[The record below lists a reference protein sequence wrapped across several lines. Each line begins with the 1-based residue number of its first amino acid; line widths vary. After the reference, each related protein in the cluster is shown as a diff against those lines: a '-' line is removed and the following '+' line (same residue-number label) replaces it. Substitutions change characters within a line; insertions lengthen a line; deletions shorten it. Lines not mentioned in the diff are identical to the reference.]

1 MKRLFLS
8 IGLLALGACSHIP
21 GMQQADADCVSA
33 TFPVYFGLD
42 ETELSQPA
50 EKLLDEA
57 AVRMTDCPAG
67 RLDVV
72 GLADAV
78 GGDEVTNQQ
87 LSEARAQA
95 VVDGLQ
101 DRGVRPAQI
110 NVMAFGDQGAV
121 TPGGENEPM
130 RRRVE
135 VRFQPAASS

>member
-8 IGLLALGACSHIP
+8 IGLLALGACSHFP
-21 GMQQADADCVSA
+21 GFKQGSADCQAA
-33 TFPVYFGLD
+33 TFPVYFGLN
-42 ETELSQPA
+42 ETGLSQPA
-50 EKLLDEA
+50 EKLLDDA
-57 AVRMTDCPAG
+57 ASMMGECPAG

-78 GGDEVTNQQ
+78 GGDAAVNQE

-95 VVDGLQ
+95 VVAGLQ
-101 DRGVRPAQI
+101 SRGVQPARI
-110 NVMAFGDQGAV
+110 NVMALGDQGAV

-135 VRFQPAASS
+135 VRFEPAAAS

>member
-8 IGLLALGACSHIP
+8 IGLLALGACSHFP
-21 GMQQADADCVSA
+21 GMKQASADCAST

-42 ETELSQPA
+42 ETELSEPA
-50 EKLLDEA
+50 ERLLDEA
-57 AVRMTDCPAG
+57 ATMMSECPAG

-78 GGDEVTNQQ
+78 GGDAAVNQE
-87 LSEARAQA
+87 LSEQRAQA

-101 DRGVRPAQI
+101 SRGVRPAQI
-110 NVMAFGDQGAV
+110 NVTAYGDQGAV

-135 VRFQPAASS
+135 VRFEPAASS